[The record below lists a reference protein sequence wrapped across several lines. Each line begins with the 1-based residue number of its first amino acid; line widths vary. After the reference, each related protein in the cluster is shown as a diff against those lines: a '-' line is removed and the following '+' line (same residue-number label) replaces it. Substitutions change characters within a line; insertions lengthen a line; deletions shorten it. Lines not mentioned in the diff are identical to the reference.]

1 MSVSEILK
9 SKISDTF
16 NPVQLEIIDES
27 HMHAGHAGHDGSG
40 ESHFQVLIVSDAF
53 EGVSR
58 VQRQR
63 LVYDLLAEELKTKI
77 HALALKTLTPSEFEK
92 LSSS

>member
-1 MSVSEILK
+1 MSVSDILK
-9 SKISDTF
+9 SKISDTLK
-16 NPVQLEIIDES
+16 PVQLKIIDES
-27 HMHAGHAGHDGSG
+27 HMHAGHAGHDASG

-77 HALALKTLTPSEFEK
+77 HALALKTLTPSGFEK